1 MSHLANYLDATDR
14 SNIQRSARMN
24 KENSMNESS
33 MNRRDALKGAAAVTT
48 PNAEAVG
55 LYGLL
60 GKNTGDI
67 S

>member
-1 MSHLANYLDATDR
+1 
-14 SNIQRSARMN
+14 MN
-24 KENSMNESS
+24 KKDRTEMVVKY
-33 MNRRDALKGAAAVTT
+33 LLLCIVTT